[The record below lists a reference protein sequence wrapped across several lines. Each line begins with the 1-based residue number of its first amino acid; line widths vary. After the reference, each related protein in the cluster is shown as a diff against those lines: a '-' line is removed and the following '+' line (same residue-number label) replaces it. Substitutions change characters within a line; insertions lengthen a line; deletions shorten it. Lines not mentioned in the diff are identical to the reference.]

1 MAVAQASLPVE
12 RKFHSL
18 EGCATMHYLIVDLLF
33 ANPILA
39 VTQAS
44 CLGTQLSI
52 LQAETSALS
61 FIGAVH
67 FFVARAFCV

>member
-1 MAVAQASLPVE
+1 
-12 RKFHSL
+12 
-18 EGCATMHYLIVDLLF
+18 MHYLIVDLLI
-33 ANPILA
+33 ANLILA

-52 LQAETSALS
+52 LQAEASALS
-61 FIGAVH
+61 FIEAVH